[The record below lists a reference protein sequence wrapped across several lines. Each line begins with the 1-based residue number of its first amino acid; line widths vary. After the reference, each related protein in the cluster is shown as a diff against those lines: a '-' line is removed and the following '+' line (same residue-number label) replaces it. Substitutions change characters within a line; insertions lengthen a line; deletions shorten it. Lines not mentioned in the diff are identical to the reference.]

1 MLNQVVKALNDDHV
15 SLALCVLMVVAL
27 TFFADKLAPLK
38 DFMTNWYGKLTAL
51 LVVLF
56 LAHHNVPL
64 AMMTALVV
72 VSQS

>member
-1 MLNQVVKALNDDHV
+1 MNNLVNTLKDRQV
-15 SLALCVLMVVAL
+15 SLSLCVLLVVL
-27 TFFADKLAPLK
+27 MTFFSDKLSPVK
-38 DFMTNWYGKLTAL
+38 DFMKNWYGKLTAL

-64 AMMTALVV
+64 AMMTALLV